1 MTTDLRDALREAAHT
16 ITEYAS
22 SPRVMADVARYRA
35 LADAPP
41 TVAELLPMVD
51 ATHRLE
57 WTDADDDERIA
68 QLEGTVIKS
77 YFRSPGKGADA
88 WSPIGLLASDTTR
101 PAKLVEV
108 SP

>member
-51 ATHRLE
+51 ATHEVHWEAHGEERRVHAPDGGSIVAE
-57 WTDADDDERIA
+57 YRTGRMRWTETC
-68 QLEGTVIKS
+68 LTV
-77 YFRSPGKGADA
+77 FDLARPG
-88 WSPIGLLASDTTR
+88 R
-101 PAKLVEV
+101 LVEV
-108 SP
+108 TP